1 MSQLASQLLSRRRL
15 PLIITVVIL
24 AALLGAFFLFSSLY
38 TEVLWF
44 DQLGFLQVLLMS
56 WGGSVSMF
64 LIGFFS
70 MFIPVWLS
78 INMAYRFRPVYAKL
92 SNELDRYR
100 QIIEPIRRIAMLG
113 IPALLG
119 LFSGLGSANT
129 WPQFLLWLNREP
141 FGSADPEFGLDVSF
155 YVFELPVYSA
165 VVSYVSTVLILSA
178 VGAAAAG
185 FLYGAIS
192 ISGREVRISR
202 TMRVQLSVIGVLYF
216 AAQAVNL
223 WLQQY
228 EALVTA
234 NAGFLPFGAGFTE
247 VNATIP
253 ARAIMAA
260 IAAIVAL
267 LFLTTAIIG
276 RWRLAIVGTAL
287 YLVSGLVLGIAYPA
301 LIQRFQVDPSARTL
315 EAEFI
320 ERNIDATRAAYGVS
334 DLVEIDYE
342 ASTDTSAGALR
353 ADAETTANIRIID
366 PALVTDA
373 FAQLEQ
379 FRQYYRFPKFLD
391 VGRYEVNGEKT
402 DTVLAAREINLEGL
416 NSESWYNNAIV
427 YTHGYGLVAAYGNQ
441 RTEDGQPRFIESG
454 IPVSETLGEYE
465 PRVYFGEN
473 SPDYSIVG
481 GPAGATPLELDF
493 PSGGEGNENN
503 ATYTFSGDG
512 GPALDNLF
520 KQLLYALKFQSEQII
535 LSDAITSSS
544 QILYDRHPATRVA
557 KVAPYLTLDNDPYP
571 AVVDGRIVWII
582 DGYTTTANYPYSTPV
597 QVSEAIADTYSP
609 APQLAFD
616 TVNYMRNS
624 VKATV
629 DAYSGEVTLFAWDS
643 QDPLLKAWNRVFPAT
658 VRDQSEMS
666 EQLLSHVRYPSDLF
680 KVQRSILGAYHVTDS
695 GTFYSSEDEW
705 VTPNDPI
712 SNPAAPR
719 FQPAYYLTMQVPG
732 SDQPNFS
739 LYSTFIPRATG
750 EASRNVLY
758 GYLAANADYGDDY
771 GQLTLLRLPK
781 QTTVPGPGQVQAQ
794 FDSDATVGQQLNL
807 LRQGQTE
814 VISGNLLTL
823 PVGNGLL
830 YVQPV
835 YVRST
840 GDTSYPLLRKILVS
854 FGEKIAF
861 EDTLDLALDS
871 LFGGDSG
878 AEAGDSEGPGS
889 EATSEV
895 NAAVSGTE
903 APGEEATEQNIEAV
917 EGEADAVAPS
927 PAEVDGE
934 TDLLQNALREARQAL
949 LDREA
954 AYRSN
959 DLLAAAEADKRL
971 TEALERALSLSG
983 E

>member
-1 MSQLASQLLSRRRL
+1 VSQTTAQLFDRRRL
-15 PLIITVVIL
+15 PLIITVV
-24 AALLGAFFLFSSLY
+24 LLVAVLGGFFLFASLY

-44 DQLGFLQVLLMS
+44 DQVGYLEVLLTS
-56 WGGSVSMF
+56 WGGSVAMF
-64 LIGFFS
+64 LIGFVT

-78 INMAYRFRPVYAKL
+78 ITLAYRFRPVYAKL

-100 QIIEPIRRIAMLG
+100 QVIDPVRRVAMLG
-113 IPALLG
+113 IPALLA

-129 WPQFLLWLNREP
+129 WPQFLLWMNRQP
-141 FGSADPEFGLDVSF
+141 FGSVDPEFGLDVGF
-155 YVFELPVYSA
+155 YIFELPVYSS
-165 VVSYVSTVLILSA
+165 VISYVSTIVVLSA
-178 VGAAAAG
+178 VGAVATG
-185 FLYGAIS
+185 FLYGSIS
-192 ISGREVRISR
+192 ITGREVRISR
-202 TMRVQLSVIGVLYF
+202 IMRVQLGVLGVLYF
-216 AAQAVNL
+216 LVQALNL

-234 NAGFLPFGAGFTE
+234 SSGFLAFGAGFTE
-247 VNATIP
+247 VTATIP

-260 IAAIVAL
+260 IAVLVAV
-267 LFLTTAIIG
+267 LFLVTAILG
-276 RWRLAIVGTAL
+276 RWRLAVVGTAL
-287 YLVSGLVLGIAYPA
+287 YIVSGLVLGLAYPG

-315 EAEFI
+315 EAQFI
-320 ERNIDATRAAYGVS
+320 ERNIDATRDAYGVS
-334 DLVEIDYE
+334 DIVEINYE

-379 FRQYYRFPKFLD
+379 FRQYYRFPTYLD
-391 VGRYEVNGEKT
+391 VGRYDVNGERT
-402 DTVLAAREINLEGL
+402 DTVLAVREINLDGL
-416 NSESWYNNAIV
+416 NSQSWYNNTIV

-454 IPVSETLGEYE
+454 IPVSEVLGKYE
-465 PRVYFGEN
+465 PRIYFGEN
-473 SPDYSIVG
+473 SPEYSIVG
-481 GPAGATPLELDF
+481 GPEGSIPLELDF

-512 GPALDNLF
+512 GPELDNLF

-535 LSDAITSSS
+535 LSDAITSDS

-571 AVVDGRIVWII
+571 AVVDGRLVWIV
-582 DGYTTTANYPYSTPV
+582 DGYTTSADYPYSTPV
-597 QVSEAIADTYSP
+597 QVSQAIADTYRP
-609 APQLAFD
+609 APQFAFD
-616 TVNYMRNS
+616 TVNYMRNA

-629 DAYSGEVTLFAWDS
+629 DAYSGEVVLYAWDTE
-643 QDPLLKAWNRVFPAT
+643 DPLLVAWNKVFPT
-658 VRDQSEMS
+658 SLQPQSEMS
-666 EQLLSHVRYPSDLF
+666 EQLLDHIRYPSDLF
-680 KVQRSILGAYHVTDS
+680 KVQRNILGAYHVTDS

-719 FQPAYYLTMQVPG
+719 LQPAYYLTMQVPG
-732 SDQPNFS
+732 SDSPSFS

-758 GYLAANADYGDDY
+758 GYLAANSDYGDDY
-771 GQLTLLRLPK
+771 GKLTLLRLPK

-794 FDSDATVGQQLNL
+794 FDSDANVGQQLNL

-861 EDTLDLALDS
+861 EDTLDQALDA

-878 AEAGDSEGPGS
+878 AQAGDSDGAPGTVDAPA
-889 EATSEV
+889 EPATPAPAPETETETETE
-895 NAAVSGTE
+895 SGTE
-903 APGEEATEQNIEAV
+903 ADSDTGTEVPDDLQSAL
-917 EGEADAVAPS
+917 AD
-927 PAEVDGE
+927 
-934 TDLLQNALREARQAL
+934 ARQAL
-949 LDREA
+949 VDREA
-954 AYRSN
+954 AYRAN
-959 DLLAAAEADKRL
+959 DLVAAAEADRRL
-971 TEALERALSLSG
+971 TDALSRALEFSDQ
-983 E
+983 